1 MSYTTIKHK
10 DKTVELNYTNP
21 SELRKWAQWQL
32 GKVYYPNT
40 MTDEEFR
47 VAFNQRIQFNW
58 NRINSVIDMPSFKKV
73 VDVGSGVSMPDI
85 ISSALN
91 PMAEYYLVDKSEN
104 TRVGNGKY
112 YQEFH
117 GHYNSWSVVE
127 DCVTSSGLDLGKFN
141 FLDPA
146 DAWPVDVD
154 LVISTYSWCWHYPK
168 EAYWHRVQSSLKIG
182 GTLAID
188 VFNLP
193 DRDTAAEITEEF
205 GSEPVFVK
213 NNGALHL
220 SAFKDQVV
228 LKDGAPGGFYAW
240 TRKK

>member
-1 MSYTTIKHK
+1 M
-10 DKTVELNYTNP
+10 
-21 SELRKWAQWQL
+21 
-32 GKVYYPNT
+32 
-40 MTDEEFR
+40 
-47 VAFNQRIQFNW
+47 
-58 NRINSVIDMPSFKKV
+58 
-73 VDVGSGVSMPDI
+73 
-85 ISSALN
+85 
-91 PMAEYYLVDKSEN
+91 VDKSEN

-127 DCVTSSGLDLGKFN
+127 DCVTSSGLDLNKFN
-141 FLDPA
+141 FLDPT

-168 EAYWHRVQSSLKIG
+168 EAYWDRVQASLKIG

-205 GSEPVFVK
+205 GCNPVFVK

-220 SAFKDQVV
+220 SPFKDQVV
-228 LKDGAPGGFYAW
+228 LKDGAPGGFYVW